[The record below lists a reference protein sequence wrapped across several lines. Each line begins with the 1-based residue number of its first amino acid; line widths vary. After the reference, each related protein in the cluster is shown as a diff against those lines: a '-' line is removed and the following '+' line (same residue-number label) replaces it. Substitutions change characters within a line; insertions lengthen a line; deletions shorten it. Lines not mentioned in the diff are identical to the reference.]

1 MGDNQKLG
9 IYIKKLNIAFENK
22 CNKELKPYNIPLTQF
37 KILKYLLN
45 NRDREINQKD
55 LEKHFSSTNPT
66 ITGVLNRLEAKDYIK
81 RVVSENDARFRKI
94 ELCEKA
100 ILLNEEFINVAET
113 FENDLI
119 KGFSEEEKKVALTL
133 FQKMLDNLNGY

>member
-1 MGDNQKLG
+1 MGNNQKLS

-66 ITGVLNRLEAKDYIK
+66 ITGVLNRLEAKKFIK
-81 RVVSENDARFRKI
+81 RVISENDARFRKI

-100 ILLNEEFINVAET
+100 ILLNDEFIKVADT
-113 FENDLI
+113 FENDLT
-119 KGFSEEEKKVALTL
+119 KGFSEEEKKVALVL
-133 FQKMLDNLNGY
+133 FQKMLDNLYGY

>member
-1 MGDNQKLG
+1 MGNNQKLG

-66 ITGVLNRLEAKDYIK
+66 ITGVLNRLEAKKFIK
-81 RVVSENDARFRKI
+81 RVISENDARFRKI

-100 ILLNEEFINVAET
+100 ILLNDEFIKVADT
-113 FENDLI
+113 FENDLT
-119 KGFSEEEKKVALTL
+119 KGFSEEEKKVALVL
-133 FQKMLDNLNGY
+133 FQKMLDNLYGY